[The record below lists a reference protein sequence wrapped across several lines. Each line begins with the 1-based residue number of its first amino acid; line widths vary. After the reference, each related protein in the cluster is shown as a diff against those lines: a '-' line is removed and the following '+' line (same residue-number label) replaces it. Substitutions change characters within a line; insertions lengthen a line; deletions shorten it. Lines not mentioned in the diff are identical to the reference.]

1 MISAKLAAC
10 GQMVFVESTNAKYPA
25 HLRVMSD
32 HWTFCS
38 CTTRNYAKKTTLV
51 LQSTLAFV
59 ILLLPLLL
67 LLLLPKTSQD
77 GASTGRW

>member
-10 GQMVFVESTNAKYPA
+10 GQMVFVESTN
-25 HLRVMSD
+25 
-32 HWTFCS
+32 
-38 CTTRNYAKKTTLV
+38 AKKTTLV